1 MYMVLFFTVPITA
14 LPAQLLIY
22 GLGSHTAK
30 VDTTAVFGI
39 WQWEIASC
47 SGKRKTCVLPVAM
60 LPTVQNLSYQNPFL
74 PVLLALKTGTFPV
87 PMLVN
92 CVSW

>member
-1 MYMVLFFTVPITA
+1 MYVVLFFIVPITA

-22 GLGSHTAK
+22 DLGSQGAQ

-47 SGKRKTCVLPVAM
+47 SGKRRTCALPVAV
-60 LPTVQNLSYQNPFL
+60 LGQAPNCAKSQLSFAFL

-87 PMLVN
+87 PMLG
-92 CVSW
+92 